1 MFRRSVINE
10 LNVWLKKK
18 NRKPLVIRGARQ
30 VGKTTAVH
38 QLAEQFEQYIYL
50 NLEIKSER
58 RLFEQHDDIEELVK
72 AIFFLKNKSFTQRKN
87 TLLFIDEIQ
96 EQPIAIAML
105 RYFHEQFPEIAVIAA
120 GSLLETLFDNDLSFP
135 VGRVEY
141 LVVRP
146 VSFKEFLSALGE
158 DAAVAELEHIPLNTY
173 AGDKLQSLFHTY
185 ALVGGMPEIVQHFA
199 ENSDIK
205 QLQPIY
211 DSLVAGYLDDV
222 EKYAPTTNQLHIIRH
237 VMRASFAEA
246 GKRIKYQ
253 GFGKSNYGS
262 REIGEAF
269 RALQKT
275 MLLQLIH
282 PTTGTTLPIAPEL
295 QKSPRLHLLDTGLVN
310 FMSGIQK
317 HIIGTRDL
325 NGVHNGTV
333 IEHLIGQELLAENY
347 SALSSLHFWV
357 REKNTSTAEIDYVI
371 PYDGMLIPIEVKSG
385 KTGKLKS
392 LQLFMDNSTS
402 TLAIRCYAGA
412 LSVDTII
419 TPEGK
424 KFQLLNLPYYLISQ
438 LPRYIEWCINR
449 NPPKKS
455 KKKTDK

>member
-173 AGDKLQSLFHTY
+173 AGDKLRSLFHTY

-205 QLQPIY
+205 QLQRIY

-269 RALQKT
+269 RALQKA

-317 HIIGTRDL
+317 DIIGTRDL

-333 IEHLIGQELLAENY
+333 IEHLIGQELLADNY

-412 LSVDTII
+412 LSVDNIV

-438 LPRYIEWCINR
+438 LPRYIEWCIHH

-455 KKKTDK
+455 KKKTR

>member
-1 MFRRSVINE
+1 MFRRSVIKE

-38 QLAEQFEQYIYL
+38 QFAEQFEQYIYL
-50 NLEIKSER
+50 NLEIKSDR
-58 RLFEQHDDIEELVK
+58 RLFEQHDAIEELVK
-72 AIFFLKNKSFTQRKN
+72 AIFFLKNKSFTQRKK

-105 RYFHEQFPEIAVIAA
+105 RYFHEHFPEIAVIAA

-141 LVVRP
+141 LIIRP
-146 VSFKEFLSALGE
+146 VSFKEFLNALGE
-158 DAAVAELEHIPLNTY
+158 NTAIVELEHIPLNTY
-173 AGDKLQSLFHTY
+173 AGAKLQSLFHTY

-199 ENSDIK
+199 ETGDIQ

-211 DSLVAGYLDDV
+211 NSLVAGYLDDV
-222 EKYAPTTNQLHIIRH
+222 EKYTATNNQLHIIRH

-269 RALQKT
+269 RALQKA

-282 PTTGTTLPIAPEL
+282 PTTGTTLPITPEL

-317 HIIGTRDL
+317 DIIGTKDL
-325 NGVHNGTV
+325 SGVYNGTV
-333 IEHLIGQELLAENY
+333 IEHLIGQEILADNY
-347 SALSSLHFWV
+347 SVLSSLNFWV

-371 PYDGMLIPIEVKSG
+371 QYDGMLIPIEVKSG

-392 LQLFMDNSTS
+392 LQLFMNNSTS
-402 TLAIRCYAGA
+402 MLAVRCYAGA
-412 LSVDTII
+412 LSIDTIV

-424 KFQLLNLPYYLISQ
+424 EFQLLNLPYYLVSQ
-438 LPRYIEWCINR
+438 LPRYIEWSINH
-449 NPPKKS
+449 NLLKKS
-455 KKKTDK
+455 KKKTR

>member
-38 QLAEQFEQYIYL
+38 QLAVQFEQYIYL

-173 AGDKLQSLFHTY
+173 AGDKLRSLFHTY

-205 QLQPIY
+205 QLQRIY

-269 RALQKT
+269 RALQKA

-317 HIIGTRDL
+317 DIIGTRDL

-333 IEHLIGQELLAENY
+333 IEHLIGQELLADNY

-412 LSVDTII
+412 LSVDNIV

-438 LPRYIEWCINR
+438 LPRYIEWCIHH

-455 KKKTDK
+455 KKKTR